1 MKNIIAT
8 EKAPK
13 AVGPY
18 SQAVGV
24 GGTLYVSGQIPVVPE
39 DGSVPSSIE
48 EQTRQSLKNVGA
60 ILAAAGMTYLRGGDD
75 RQIAWTIRNMTGS
88 ITGMICDGGKVGCAL
103 KLATA
108 SAAAVLS
115 SLMAENNA
123 VLRVSDGV
131 CAETAEDCVKN
142 LGRIANPGMT
152 HTDKVVLQIMLDK
165 QK

>member
-60 ILAAAGMTYLRGGDD
+60 ILAAAGMTYDNVVKTTVLLMPNSLARTS
-75 RQIAWTIRNMTGS
+75 RREHAIR
-88 ITGMICDGGKVGCAL
+88 
-103 KLATA
+103 
-108 SAAAVLS
+108 
-115 SLMAENNA
+115 
-123 VLRVSDGV
+123 
-131 CAETAEDCVKN
+131 
-142 LGRIANPGMT
+142 
-152 HTDKVVLQIMLDK
+152 
-165 QK
+165 